1 MALFLDITE
10 NEVQVLLEE
19 IVTFMGA
26 FDVEVDV
33 TKEELI
39 ITLRY
44 ALGQF
49 EKEAGIWQLNN
60 QFINIYG
67 QPAGLALTNQI
78 ATVNF
83 NLTRQVTDWF
93 AAMQRVGGKIPWHK
107 DYITLEPGRQVYFL
121 DKESSRPYPTGTR
134 RIHRVFWVAT
144 PELFGSHFTGDY
156 NQIHGDDILYNN
168 AWNFT
173 TSGLNYGDNRLGFL
187 GYTFD
192 TVLML
197 QAIETRNKILFS
209 EFFHNL
215 SGDVLEI
222 TPMPGKALSDIQ
234 PGTRVFYYYWNEAE
248 VLSGQSFMNNPA
260 NSQTV
265 YSSIEQLDPLNPNNN
280 TGLTGLPAGQ
290 AILIANPLQMNI
302 QAVPWSYLSA
312 WAQAVVKNIA
322 FARCKYIQAAKWRKI
337 KKTFAT
343 GEMEYE
349 VEFDYQSLLQEAT
362 DEENRA
368 LDNLREDFKDLNIG
382 TLMQQQTQIV
392 DSAVQQSK
400 RGGRLWFIGVAAFLC
415 LSPYLI

>member
-1 MALFLDITE
+1 MFLDITE
-10 NEVQVLLEE
+10 DELQEITEE
-19 IVTFMGA
+19 IMTFLGGYDI
-26 FDVEVDV
+26 DVDL
-33 TKEELI
+33 TKQEII

-44 ALGQF
+44 ALLQF

-83 NLTRQVTDWF
+83 NMTRQITDFF
-93 AAMQRVGGKIPWHK
+93 ASMQRVGGKIPWHK
-107 DYITLEPGRQVYFL
+107 DYITLEPGRQIYFL
-121 DKESSRPYPTGTR
+121 DKESSKPYPPGTR
-134 RIHRVFWVAT
+134 RIHRVMWAGT

-222 TPMPGKALSDIQ
+222 TPMPGKSLSAIQ

-248 VLSGQSFMNNPA
+248 VLAGQSFVNAPGA
-260 NSQTV
+260 SQTV
-265 YSSIEQLDPLNPNNN
+265 ISNIEQIDPLNPNNS

-290 AILIANPLQMNI
+290 AVLIANPLQMNI
-302 QAVPWSYLSA
+302 QAVPWSYLSP
-312 WAQAVVKNIA
+312 WAQAFVKNVA
-322 FARCKYIQAAKWRKI
+322 FARCKYIQGSKWRKI
-337 KKTFAT
+337 QKTFGT

-349 VEFDYQSLLQEAT
+349 IVFDYQSLINEAI
-362 DEENRA
+362 DEEKTA
-368 LDNLREDFKDLNIG
+368 IDNLRSDFKDLNVA
-382 TLMQQQTQIV
+382 TLMQQQQQITE
-392 DSAVQQSK
+392 SAMNMNKYS
-400 RGGRLWFIGVAAFLC
+400 GRLWFIG
-415 LSPYLI
+415 

>member
-1 MALFLDITE
+1 MSLYLDITE
-10 NEVQVLLEE
+10 SEIEAILEE
-19 IVTFMGA
+19 IVSFLGG
-26 FDVEVDV
+26 FDIEVDV

-44 ALGQF
+44 ALLQF
-49 EKEAGIWQLNN
+49 EKEIGIWQLQN

-83 NLTRQVTDWF
+83 SMPTQVMNWF
-93 AAMQRVGGKIPWHK
+93 ASMQRVGGKIPWHK
-107 DYITLEPGRQVYFL
+107 DFITLEPGRQIYFL
-121 DKESSRPYPTGTR
+121 DKESSHPYPTGTR
-134 RIHRVFWVAT
+134 RIHRVMWCAT

-156 NQIHGDDILYNN
+156 NQVHGDDVLYNN

-222 TPMPGKALSDIQ
+222 TPMPGKALSDIM
-234 PGTRVFYYYWNEAE
+234 PGTRVFYYYWNESE
-248 VLSGQSFMNNPA
+248 ILSGQNFVNDINGTQS
-260 NSQTV
+260 V
-265 YSSIEQLDPLNPNNN
+265 VSSIEQLDPLNPNNA

-290 AILIANPLQMNI
+290 SVLIANPLQMNI
-302 QAVPWSYLSA
+302 QAVPWSYLSP
-312 WAQAVVKNIA
+312 WAKAFTKNIA
-322 FARCKYIQAAKWRKI
+322 FAKCKYIQASKWRKI
-337 KKTFAT
+337 KKTFGT

-349 VEFDYQSLLQEAT
+349 IEFDYDSLLTEAA
-362 DEENRA
+362 EEERNA
-368 LDNLREDFKDLNIG
+368 IDNLRQDMKDLSIAN
-382 TLMQQQTQIV
+382 LMQQQQQIV
-392 DSAVQQSK
+392 DASTAVSK
-400 RGGRLWFIGVAAFLC
+400 RMGRLWFI
-415 LSPYLI
+415 S